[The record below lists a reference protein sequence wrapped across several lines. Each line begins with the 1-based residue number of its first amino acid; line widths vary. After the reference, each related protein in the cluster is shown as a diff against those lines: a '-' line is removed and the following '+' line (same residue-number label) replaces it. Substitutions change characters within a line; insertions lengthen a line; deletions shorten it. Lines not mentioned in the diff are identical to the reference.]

1 MKNQDGRPRSSF
13 FWPRW
18 LKGDAVTYIAAF
30 VLLCV
35 LLLYFFFALT
45 FKYFDEPR
53 LSAYSSSRAAT
64 TLVLAQCGE
73 IQSPVTKAGVEA
85 SM

>member
-1 MKNQDGRPRSSF
+1 LSLTNQSGDSSADDNRDRGGALGAEMKRQYGRPRSSF

-18 LKGDAVTYIAAF
+18 LNGDAVAYIAAF

-45 FKYFDEPR
+45 FKYFD
-53 LSAYSSSRAAT
+53 
-64 TLVLAQCGE
+64 
-73 IQSPVTKAGVEA
+73 
-85 SM
+85 